1 MCYLDLVL
9 AHNLGLCN
17 IAPPRD
23 YYIPIHYI
31 NTISKHENEEVYS
44 MDQDNAFLLDN

>member
-17 IAPPRD
+17 IALPRE
-23 YYIPIHYI
+23 YCIPIHYI
-31 NTISKHENEEVYS
+31 NTISKHENEERYT